1 MHETEHSSPPVSQAT
16 QQAMNGL
23 TEMTSRVAQ
32 VPMPE
37 AAKVEAKSFDWRKA
51 APHALAHII
60 LIAFSLF
67 SIFPVWWVVSMALDP
82 NSVAQ
87 PSELVLI
94 PKGISFQSFAN
105 VIAHPTEIEGLT
117 FGTLLWNSV
126 VLSAG
131 TTLIGIIM
139 GASAAY
145 AFSRFRFPGREAGL
159 MSFLILQMF
168 PAVATIAPLYVLLS
182 SLHIR
187 TSLIG
192 LAIAYAAGT
201 LPFAIWNLKGYF
213 DTVPKDLEEA
223 ALIDGCSQTSAF
235 IRVILP
241 LSTPAV
247 AVTAL
252 FGFMTGWTEI
262 VLAWTMLE
270 NPKTFTLAM
279 ALYGMV
285 GQYST
290 TKPWSEFAAMSIII
304 SLPVVIVML
313 MLQRF
318 IVGGLTNGAVKG

>member
-1 MHETEHSSPPVSQAT
+1 VADTQHQAVTAVSGPTELTKRIPQAGGPPPLS
-16 QQAMNGL
+16 
-23 TEMTSRVAQ
+23 E
-32 VPMPE
+32 
-37 AAKVEAKSFDWRKA
+37 RKLPRWLPLA
-51 APHALAHII
+51 GAHAV
-60 LIAFSLF
+60 LIVMSIF
-67 SIFPVWWVVSMALDP
+67 SIFPVWWVVAMALDP
-82 NSVAQ
+82 NSVAA
-87 PSELVLI
+87 PTELVLV
-94 PKGISFQSFAN
+94 PKGVSFESFAR
-105 VIAHPTEIEGLT
+105 VIAAPTEIEGLT
-117 FGTLLWNSV
+117 FGRLLWNSIL
-126 VLSAG
+126 LSAG
-131 TTLIGIIM
+131 TTVIGIVL

-145 AFSRFRFPGREAGL
+145 AFSRFHFPGRRAGL
-159 MSFLILQMF
+159 MSFLVLQMF
-168 PAVATIAPLYVLLS
+168 PAVATVAPLYVLLS

-187 TSLIG
+187 TSLLG
-192 LAIAYAAGT
+192 LAVAYAAGT

-241 LSTPAV
+241 LAAPAV

-304 SLPVVIVML
+304 SLPVVVVML
-313 MLQRF
+313 LLQRF
-318 IVGGLTNGAVKG
+318 IVSGLTNGAVKG

>member
-1 MHETEHSSPPVSQAT
+1 MANVETRPV
-16 QQAMNGL
+16 
-23 TEMTSRVAQ
+23 TEGASELVKW
-32 VPMPE
+32 VP
-37 AAKVEAKSFDWRKA
+37 AAGGPRLSERKL
-51 APHALAHII
+51 PRWLPLAGAHLV

-67 SIFPVWWVVSMALDP
+67 SIFPVWWVVAMALDP

-94 PKGISFQSFAN
+94 PKGLSFQSFAN
-105 VIAHPTEIEGLT
+105 VIANPTEIDGLS
-117 FGTLLWNSV
+117 FWQLLWNST

-131 TTLIGIIM
+131 TTLIGIVL

-145 AFSRFRFPGREAGL
+145 AFSRFEFPGRKAGL
-159 MSFLILQMF
+159 MSFLVLQMF
-168 PAVATIAPLYVLLS
+168 PAVASVAPLYVLLS
-182 SLHIR
+182 ALHIR
-187 TSLIG
+187 TSLFG

-223 ALIDGCSQTSAF
+223 ALIDGCTQTEAF
-235 IRVILP
+235 IKVILP
-241 LSTPAV
+241 LSAPAV

-279 ALYGMV
+279 ALYNMV
-285 GQYST
+285 GQFST
-290 TKPWSEFAAMSIII
+290 TKPWSEFAAMSIILSI
-304 SLPVVIVML
+304 PVVVVML
-313 MLQRF
+313 LLQRF

>member
-1 MHETEHSSPPVSQAT
+1 MSTPVQPATAAGELARVVPQASPEPPTRS
-16 QQAMNGL
+16 
-23 TEMTSRVAQ
+23 
-32 VPMPE
+32 P
-37 AAKVEAKSFDWRKA
+37 AARRAIAHGA
-51 APHALAHII
+51 AHAI
-60 LIAFSLF
+60 LIVMSLF
-67 SIFPVWWVVSMALDP
+67 SVFPVWWVVAMALDP
-82 NSVAQ
+82 NSVAA

-94 PKGISFQSFAN
+94 PKGISFASFQQ
-105 VIAHPTEIEGLT
+105 VIAHPTEIEGLS
-117 FGTLLWNSV
+117 FWTLLWNSV
-126 VLSAG
+126 LLSAG
-131 TTLIGIIM
+131 TTVIGIVL
-139 GASAAY
+139 GATAAY
-145 AFSRFRFPGREAGL
+145 AFSRFSFPGRRAGL
-159 MSFLILQMF
+159 MSFLVLQMF

-182 SLHIR
+182 ALHVR
-187 TSLIG
+187 TSLLG

-223 ALIDGCSQTSAF
+223 ALIDGCSQTTAF
-235 IRVILP
+235 VQIILP
-241 LSTPAV
+241 LAAPAV

-313 MLQRF
+313 LLQRF
-318 IVGGLTNGAVKG
+318 IVSGLTNGAVKG